1 MHVVI
6 TGSTRGI
13 GLALAR
19 QFLAAG
25 DNVLISS
32 RSQDRVDSVTQELNK
47 LFSGHVEGM
56 VADVT
61 KYESVEALAKFAQT
75 KWRSIDIWINNAGA
89 KGGKGYLQNRE
100 PEQIAMVMQTNIT
113 GTLFGCRAAINAGVR
128 HIFNVDGMGSDGKIL
143 VGSIIYGTSKR
154 PIPYISKALAKELE
168 AQDLKISIHTIS
180 PGMVLTDLL
189 LSHAELKQKRV
200 FNILAEQPST
210 VMAYLV
216 PKMRSVAMTTKT
228 GKYFKYLTNFR
239 ATLRFLTA
247 WRYKNRFFDEEG
259 NLLVELEG

>member
-32 RSQDRVDSVTQELNK
+32 RTQDRVDTITQKLNEQ
-47 LFSGHVEGM
+47 FPDHVEGM

-61 KYESVEALAKFAQT
+61 RYEDLESLAEFAKT
-75 KWRSIDIWINNAGA
+75 KWGNIDVWVNNAGT
-89 KGGKGYLQNRE
+89 KGGKGYLQDRE
-100 PEQIAMVMQTNIT
+100 PDKIAMVMETNIT
-113 GTLFGCRAAINAGVR
+113 GTMFGCRVAINAGVR
-128 HIFNVDGMGSDGKIL
+128 HIFNMDGSGSNGRIL
-143 VGSIIYGTSKR
+143 VGSIVYGTSKR
-154 PIPYISKALAKELE
+154 PIPYISKAVAKEME
-168 AQDLKISIHTIS
+168 DQDLKIGVHTIS

-189 LSHAELKQKRV
+189 ISDATLRQKRA

-210 VMAYLV
+210 AAAYLV

-228 GKYFKYLTNFR
+228 GTYYKYLTNFK
-239 ATLRFLTA
+239 ATLRFMTA
-247 WRYKNRFFDEEG
+247 WRYKNRFFDRDG
-259 NLLVELEG
+259 NLIVELED